1 VLFRYVTDKDGRPV
15 KKAVIYSKGEH
26 SIDPG
31 KVDPDARR
39 IIAILKQRGYEAYI
53 VGGAV
58 RDLLLDKTPKD
69 FDIATAATPQNI
81 KRVFYNAR
89 IIGKRFRL
97 VHVVFG
103 RKIFE
108 VCTFRSTAD
117 GTVGNSFG
125 TIHEDA
131 LRRDFTL
138 NALYY
143 DPVTERVLDY
153 VGGVQDIEK
162 RVITPVIPLK
172 CIFVEDPV
180 RMVRGVKYAA
190 STGFTLPF
198 LVKRQIKKNAPLLFS
213 VSPSRLTEEL
223 VKIVNSPSAS
233 KIVTAAMDL
242 GIYPYLQPA
251 ASALCEGSKDFKAH
265 YLASLAALDTAFP
278 DNAQTSA
285 TPVRYGER
293 LSYFL
298 IDYIA
303 TLRDWTKELAKGT
316 DYHELLNWTWAQCR
330 SFVLPMNPQR
340 SELDYAVAKALADLG
355 ITAGDLRKRRSRG
368 RRKEKPRVK
377 SLTSNSSSRSG

>member
-15 KKAVIYSKGEH
+15 KKAVIYSKSEH
-26 SIDPG
+26 SIDSD

-58 RDLLLDKTPKD
+58 RDLLLGKTPKD
-69 FDIATAATPQNI
+69 FDIATDATPQNI

-97 VHVVFG
+97 VHVIFG

-117 GTVGNSFG
+117 GTTGNSFG

-143 DPVTERVLDY
+143 DPVTERLIDY

-162 RVITPVIPLK
+162 KVLSPVIPLK
-172 CIFVEDPV
+172 CIFEEDPV

-190 STGFTLPF
+190 STGFAIPF

-223 VKIVNSPSAS
+223 VKIVNSPAAS
-233 KIVTAAMDL
+233 KIVCAAMDM

-251 ASALCEGSKDFKAH
+251 ASALCESSKEFKAR
-265 YLASLAALDTAFP
+265 YLGSLAALDAAFP
-278 DNAQTSA
+278 ENAQTSA

-293 LSYFL
+293 LAYFL

-303 TLRDWTKELAKGT
+303 TLRDWSKELARGA

-355 ITAGDLRKRRSRG
+355 VTPADLRKRRTRSRG
-368 RRKEKPRVK
+368 HRREKPR
-377 SLTSNSSSRSG
+377 SEAAAR